1 MIQGL
6 LDNVGNMNYTFING
20 SSVLLTWTSPYTLDN
35 VPITGYYVVDGLVS
49 MTNNTNITIS
59 ATNPDPCILNNVS
72 VSPINDV
79 GIGLSNNISFYY
91 ERDHNN
97 NSVNPTFN
105 NYSDPETG
113 EVTLHFTIPV
123 LLECTSEARQNAT
136 VIIQCNET
144 GIVFHYIYLVENT
157 KHPNTIT
164 GSATVPQ
171 YQECNISMVL
181 SNEAGSSE
189 PFIRTF
195 KIIIPVMPSISPT
208 PSPTN
213 GTDGTV
219 TSIPVDI
226 IVRTIVGCIFV
237 LLIIIVILVIVI
249 KVTRRRDNHPKLQ
262 PELTFGVLLEQERE
276 QEQQEREQRE
286 QEQQE
291 REQQEREREQREQER
306 EQREREQ
313 WEREQREREQ
323 REQEQREQEQ
333 REREQRE
340 REQREREQREREREQ
355 QEQEQPVFMNQPT
368 NTGAAA
374 EGTTEEPVYS
384 DLGTDESTR
393 PESKVPLV
401 QSYDVVKSASGTT
414 VIGAAGGDT
423 NPPAIPDNKS
433 NGAATTGHGGAASN
447 APIHVN
453 DDSHSPSPY
462 PDPPPT
468 QRGKEGVQSGFTD
481 ANGTTDTYL

>member
-1 MIQGL
+1 
-6 LDNVGNMNYTFING
+6 MNYTFING
-20 SSVLLTWTSPYTLDN
+20 SSVLLTWTAPYTLDN
-35 VPITGYYVVDGLVS
+35 VPITGYYIVNGLVNIIT
-49 MTNNTNITIS
+49 TNNDTNIILS

-79 GIGLSNNISFYY
+79 GIGSSNHISFYY

-144 GIVFHYIYLVENT
+144 VENT

-219 TSIPVDI
+219 TSIPV
-226 IVRTIVGCIFV
+226 
-237 LLIIIVILVIVI
+237 IVI

-262 PELTFGVLLEQERE
+262 PELTFGVLSLVLNKNENKNNKNENNE
-276 QEQQEREQRE
+276 NKNNKNENNKNENENNE
-286 QEQQE
+286 NKNENNE
-291 REQQEREREQREQER
+291 NENNGNENNENENNENKNNENKNN
-306 EQREREQ
+306 ENENNEN
-313 WEREQREREQ
+313 ENNENENNEN
-323 REQEQREQEQ
+323 ENENNKNKN
-333 REREQRE
+333 
-340 REQREREQREREREQ
+340 
-355 QEQEQPVFMNQPT
+355 NQ
-368 NTGAAA
+368 
-374 EGTTEEPVYS
+374 
-384 DLGTDESTR
+384 
-393 PESKVPLV
+393 
-401 QSYDVVKSASGTT
+401 
-414 VIGAAGGDT
+414 
-423 NPPAIPDNKS
+423 
-433 NGAATTGHGGAASN
+433 
-447 APIHVN
+447 
-453 DDSHSPSPY
+453 
-462 PDPPPT
+462 
-468 QRGKEGVQSGFTD
+468 
-481 ANGTTDTYL
+481 YL